1 MGIGPVEFRRL
12 PCVICRIGCR
22 WCAPYA
28 TYLALSILPHR
39 AVENLHRL
47 REDGLE
53 GKYGLYEAA
62 EYGSDGVLAA
72 RSWMSH
78 HMGMSSDGD

>member
-1 MGIGPVEFRRL
+1 MSSADRL
-12 PCVICRIGCR
+12 PVV
-22 WCAPYA
+22 APYA

-78 HMGMSSDGD
+78 HMG